1 MSVGIV
7 IRGSPYLSVMFLFG
21 FWYFYLY
28 HIPVRCAVVIDH
40 QNRFLLFDGDIFDEI
55 AATFKRTRFL

>member
-1 MSVGIV
+1 
-7 IRGSPYLSVMFLFG
+7 MFLFG